1 MKKENEESASIYCML
16 LDSLKPDEKQF
27 DKLIVIWILFTRKKI
42 HLLILGNG
50 DILESVAKEN

>member
-27 DKLIVIWILFTRKKI
+27 DKLIVSYEFYFTRKKI
-42 HLLILGNG
+42 HFLT
-50 DILESVAKEN
+50 